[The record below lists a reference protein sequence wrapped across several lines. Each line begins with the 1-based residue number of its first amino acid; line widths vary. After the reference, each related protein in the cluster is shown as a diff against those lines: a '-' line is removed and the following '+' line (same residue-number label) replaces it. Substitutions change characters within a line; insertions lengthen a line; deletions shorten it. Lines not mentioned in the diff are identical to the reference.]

1 MATPPDFSSGAVL
14 TAAQMNSVGLWKIT
28 SVSVT
33 SGNLISVSNCFTSDY
48 TNYRIVISNL
58 KSTGNVSLSMQLQA
72 SGSPSSAGY
81 QYGHAFI
88 IFGTAAWNVVSVTS
102 SSSWV
107 APGNTNTNPP
117 SNGSIDIY
125 QPQVNQR
132 TGMIAQYQSFDAAIF
147 ASGAHNDGTNI
158 YDGFRFT
165 SSGTFTSGTV
175 TVYGYKK

>member
-1 MATPPDFSSGAVL
+1 MTFPVFSAGEVL
-14 TAAQMNSVGLWKIT
+14 RAQDMNAVGLWKVA

-33 SGNLISVSNCFTSDY
+33 SGNVISVSNCFTSDY

-58 KSTGNVSLSMQLQA
+58 KSTSNVSLTMQLQA

-88 IFGTAAWNVVSVTS
+88 LFGTPSWNLVSTTS
-102 SSSWV
+102 ASTWV

-132 TGMIAQYQSFDAAIF
+132 TGMIAHYQSFDAAIF
-147 ASGAHNDGTNI
+147 SSGAHNDGSNV

-165 SSGTFTSGTV
+165 SAGTFSSGTV
-175 TVYGYKK
+175 TVYGYTK

>member
-14 TAAQMNSVGLWKIT
+14 TAAQMNAVGLWKVA

-33 SGNLISVSNCFTSDY
+33 SGNLISISNCFTSDY
-48 TNYRIVISNL
+48 TNYRIIFHNL
-58 KSTGNVSLSMQLQA
+58 KSTGNVGLNMQLQSA
-72 SGSPSSAGY
+72 GTPSAIGY

-88 IFGTAAWNVVSVTS
+88 LFGTASWNLVSTTGAA
-102 SSSWV
+102 SWV
-107 APGNTNTNPP
+107 GPGNTNTNPP

-125 QPQVNQR
+125 QPQVAER
-132 TGMIAQYQSFDAAIF
+132 TGMVAQYQSFDAAIW
-147 ASGAHNDGTNI
+147 SNGVHNAGSNI
-158 YDGFRFT
+158 YDGLRLT